1 LTGGPGLINSSEIRH
16 SFSIKDA
23 SMSERWIK
31 HDMEFLGGRRLR
43 RNRQNAWTRAMVAE
57 TVLTPADLIL
67 PMFIIDGQNERTS
80 IRTMPGVERLSVDLA
95 VEAARA
101 AANEG
106 IPALAL
112 FPNTPDHLRSD
123 SAEEAY
129 NPDNLMCRAL
139 SAIKAAVPEIGLI
152 ADVALDEYS
161 SDGQDGLVREGEI
174 LNDETVTVMIRSA
187 LVQTRAGADII
198 APSDMM
204 DGRVAAIR
212 AALDGEG
219 FEKTAIM
226 SYAAKY
232 ASAFYGPFRE
242 AVGSGARLK
251 GDKRT
256 YQMDYANSDEALREV
271 AQDIDEGADMVMVK
285 PGLPYLDIVRRVR
298 DNFNIPVFAYQVSGE
313 YAMIQMAGAAGAIDR
328 EAAMVESLYAF
339 KRAGASGVL
348 TYFALEMARM
358 LNR

>member
-1 LTGGPGLINSSEIRH
+1 
-16 SFSIKDA
+16 
-23 SMSERWIK
+23 MSERWLK

-43 RNRQNAWTRAMVAE
+43 RNRQNAWTRAMLAE
-57 TVLTPADLIL
+57 TTMTPSDLIL
-67 PMFIIDGQNERTS
+67 PMFVIDGHNERTS
-80 IRTMPGVERLSVDLA
+80 IKTMPGVERLSVDLA
-95 VEAARA
+95 VKAARA
-101 AANEG
+101 AAKEG

-112 FPNTPDHLRSD
+112 FPNTPDNLRSD

-139 SAIKAAVPEIGLI
+139 RAIKDAVPEIGLI

-161 SDGQDGLVREGEI
+161 SDGQDGLVEDGEI
-174 LNDETVTVMIRSA
+174 LNDETITVMIRSA
-187 LVQTRAGADII
+187 LVQAQAGADII

-212 AALDGEG
+212 DALDGEG
-219 FEKTAIM
+219 FDKISIM

-232 ASAFYGPFRE
+232 ASAYYGPFRE

-271 AQDIDEGADMVMVK
+271 AQDIEEGADMIMVK
-285 PGLPYLDIVRRVR
+285 PGLPYLDIVRRVK
-298 DNFNIPVFAYQVSGE
+298 DNFNVPVFAYQVSGE
-313 YAMIQMAGAAGAIDR
+313 YAMIEFASAAGAIDR
-328 EAAMVESLYAF
+328 KAAMIESLYAF
-339 KRAGASGVL
+339 KRAGASGIL
-348 TYFALEMARM
+348 TYYALEMARE
-358 LNR
+358 LNG